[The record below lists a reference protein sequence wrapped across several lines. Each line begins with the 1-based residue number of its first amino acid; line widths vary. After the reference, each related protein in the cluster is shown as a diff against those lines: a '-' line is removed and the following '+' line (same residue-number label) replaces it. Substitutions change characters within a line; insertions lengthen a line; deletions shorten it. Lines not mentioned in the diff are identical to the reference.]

1 MTFAFASTTPSGNLC
16 DLWIV
21 LPYGWVILY
30 KRSKRIVLAYT
41 RVFLPYYVPSY
52 IFRHNIISVFSIFM
66 NKWSMIILCIPP
78 VRMLASRKDVH
89 KTSFPWWCP
98 ITVKGPLFKMLGCH
112 VVTFFPDDGAE
123 NFVSC
128 DRVGNAYMY

>member
-52 IFRHNIISVFSIFM
+52 ILRHNIMYFCILNFHEQ
-66 NKWSMIILCIPP
+66 MIRLCIPP